1 MIRTQVQ
8 PTHVLIPPGDH
19 LQPTH
24 VSIPP
29 RNHQQIPE
37 FNLQLKE
44 QECLSLL
51 KRCKNMEEFKQAH
64 AQILKCGLF
73 WNSFCASNLVAT
85 CALSVWGSMG
95 YACSIFHRIC
105 EPGTFEFNTMIRGHV
120 QDMNYEEALVVYA
133 DMLERGIEPDNFTF
147 PALLKA
153 CALLRALEEGMQI
166 HGQILK
172 LRLHDDLY
180 VQNSLINLYGKCK
193 KIESSFAVFKN
204 MDQKSVS
211 TWSAIIAAKAS
222 LGLWYECLMLYGDMN
237 SLGFWRPEES
247 ILVNVVCACAHL
259 GALHLGKCAHGSL
272 LRNISSLNV
281 IVHTSLINM
290 YAKCGAVQEAVGLF
304 KKTADKNQLSYSATI
319 SGLAMHGRGREALE
333 LLSEM
338 LREGLKPD
346 DVTYVGVLSA
356 CSHCGLVDEGLQVFE
371 QMKSD
376 EVEPTIQHYG
386 CMVDLLGRAGLLV
399 EAYNLISNM
408 PMKPNDIVWR
418 SLLSTCKVHQNLE
431 IGEIAANELLQS
443 NSKNPGDYLLLSYMY
458 ARTRRWEDVSR
469 VRTELAEKGIY
480 QAPGFSSVEVQ
491 RKIYR
496 FFSQDAKC
504 PHYDGICDMIHQM
517 EWQLKFEGYVP
528 DTSQVLLNVQEEEK
542 RQRLRGHS
550 QKLAI
555 AFALLNSSGGSPIR
569 ITRNLRMCSDCHTY
583 TKYISSIYEREITVR
598 DRNRFHHFRDGTCS
612 CNDFW
617 LLA

>member
-1 MIRTQVQ
+1 MIRRQVQ
-8 PTHVLIPPGDH
+8 HTNVLITPRDH
-19 LQPTH
+19 LQPTQ
-24 VSIPP
+24 VLIPP

-44 QECLSLL
+44 QECLSSL

-64 AQILKCGLF
+64 AQILKWGLF

-85 CALSVWGSMG
+85 CALSVWGSMA
-95 YACSIFHRIC
+95 YACSIFCQIC
-105 EPGTFEFNTMIRGHV
+105 EPGTFQFNTMMRGHV
-120 QDMNYEEALVVYA
+120 KDMNYEEAVLVYA

-153 CALLRALEEGMQI
+153 GALLRALDEGMQI

-172 LRLHDDLY
+172 LGLHDDLY

-193 KIESSFAVFKN
+193 KIELSYVVFET

-211 TWSAIIAAKAS
+211 SWSAIIAANAS
-222 LGLWYECLMLYGDMN
+222 SGLWSKCLTLFGDMI
-237 SLGFWRPEES
+237 SEGFGEPEES

-259 GALHLGKCAHGSL
+259 GALQLGKCAHGSL

-281 IVHTSLINM
+281 IVQTSLINM
-290 YAKCGAVQEAVGLF
+290 YAKCGAIQEAVSLF
-304 KKTADKNQLSYSATI
+304 KKMPDKNQLSYSAAI
-319 SGLAMHGRGREALE
+319 SGLAMHGQGREALK
-333 LLSEM
+333 LFSDM
-338 LREGLKPD
+338 LREGLEPD
-346 DVTYVGVLSA
+346 AVIYVGVLSA
-356 CSHCGLVDEGLQVFE
+356 CSHCGLVDEGLQFFE
-371 QMKSD
+371 QMKS
-376 EVEPTIQHYG
+376 EYGVEPTIQHYG
-386 CMVDLLGRAGLLV
+386 CMVDLLGRAGLLI
-399 EAYNLISNM
+399 EAYDLIKNM
-408 PMKPNDIVWR
+408 PMKPNDVVWR
-418 SLLSTCKVHQNLE
+418 SLLSACKVHQNLE

-458 ARTRRWEDVSR
+458 ARTGRWEDVSQ
-469 VRTELAEKGIY
+469 VRTELADKGIS

-496 FFSQDAKC
+496 FFSQDVKW
-504 PHYDGICDMIHQM
+504 PHHDGISDMIHQM

-528 DTSQVLLNVQEEEK
+528 DTSQVLLNVQEDEK

-555 AFALLNSSGGSPIR
+555 AFALLNTSRGSPIR
-569 ITRNLRMCSDCHTY
+569 VTRNLRMCSDCHTY
-583 TKYISSIYEREITVR
+583 TKYISLIYEREITVR

-617 LLA
+617 

>member
-1 MIRTQVQ
+1 MIRTQVQHTSVLIPPRDHIQ
-8 PTHVLIPPGDH
+8 PTHVLIPP
-19 LQPTH
+19 
-24 VSIPP
+24 
-29 RNHQQIPE
+29 RNHQPIPE
-37 FNLQLKE
+37 FHLQLKE

-64 AQILKCGLF
+64 AHILKWGLF

-85 CALSVWGSMG
+85 CALSVWGSMA
-95 YACSIFHRIC
+95 YACSIFHQIC
-105 EPGTFEFNTMIRGHV
+105 EPGTFEFNTMIKGHV
-120 QDMNYEEALVVYA
+120 KDMNYEEALLVYA
-133 DMLERGIEPDNFTF
+133 AMLERGIEPDNFTF

-153 CALLRALEEGMQI
+153 CALLRALDEGMQI
-166 HGQILK
+166 HGQIVK
-172 LRLHDDLY
+172 LGLHDDLY

-193 KIESSFAVFKN
+193 KIELSYAVFKN

-211 TWSAIIAAKAS
+211 SWSAIIVANAS
-222 LGLWYECLMLYGDMN
+222 LGLWNECLMLFGDMN
-237 SLGFWRPEES
+237 NEGFWRPEES
-247 ILVNVVCACAHL
+247 ILVNVVCACTHL
-259 GALHLGKCAHGSL
+259 GALHLGRCVHGSL
-272 LRNISSLNV
+272 LRSISSLNV
-281 IVHTSLINM
+281 IVQTSLINM
-290 YAKCGAVQEAVGLF
+290 YAKCGAIQEAVSLF
-304 KKTADKNQLSYSATI
+304 KKMPDKNQLSYSAAI

-333 LLSEM
+333 LFSEM

-346 DVTYVGVLSA
+346 AVIYVGVLSA
-356 CSHCGLVDEGLQVFE
+356 CSQCGLVDEGLQFFE
-371 QMKSD
+371 QMKSEY

-386 CMVDLLGRAGLLV
+386 CMVDLLSRAGLLS
-399 EAYNLISNM
+399 EAYDLIKNM
-408 PMKPNDIVWR
+408 PMKPNDVVWR
-418 SLLSTCKVHQNLE
+418 SLLSACKVHQNLE

-491 RKIYR
+491 KKTYR
-496 FFSQDAKC
+496 FFSQDVKC
-504 PHYDGICDMIHQM
+504 PHHDGICDMIHQM

-528 DTSQVLLNVQEEEK
+528 DTSQVLLDVQEEEK

-555 AFALLNSSGGSPIR
+555 AFALLNTSRGSPIR

-583 TKYISSIYEREITVR
+583 TKYISLIYEREIIVR

-612 CNDFW
+612 CNDYW
-617 LLA
+617 